1 MSTFGIM
8 GLFFT
13 ILKLMAGVGI
23 YLAYERYFRAAIWTS
38 GIALI
43 IGIGVDCFLYNDWR
57 AFLFRLIFI
66 ACIVAWMW
74 ASLKNA
80 SIEIWYI
87 LGFYILVH
95 IISLVLPLIAL
106 FPYKDYLE
114 VGTSMYS
121 WRKNLIIKAYVMAV
135 PVIITVLTQRT
146 RPWSL
151 RLSFVHSCDK

>member
-87 LGFYILVH
+87 LGFILWSTLSRSSSLLLNFFPTK
-95 IISLVLPLIAL
+95 IIW
-106 FPYKDYLE
+106 KLE
-114 VGTSMYS
+114 QLCTAGGKT
-121 WRKNLIIKAYVMAV
+121 
-135 PVIITVLTQRT
+135 
-146 RPWSL
+146 
-151 RLSFVHSCDK
+151 